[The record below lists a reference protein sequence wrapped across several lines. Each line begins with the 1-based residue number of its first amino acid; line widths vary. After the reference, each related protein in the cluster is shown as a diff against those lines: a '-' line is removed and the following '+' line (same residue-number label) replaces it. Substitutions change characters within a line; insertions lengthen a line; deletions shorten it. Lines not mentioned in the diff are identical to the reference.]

1 MKNCCKGICCKNKK
15 HGKKTHILPI
25 LAIITC
31 FQLLA
36 PKSIKKSLP
45 GKALKYS
52 LAAAW
57 ACIAAVSL
65 FKIIKVFKPKKK

>member
-15 HGKKTHILPI
+15 HRKKTHILPI

-45 GKALKYS
+45 GKALK
-52 LAAAW
+52 
-57 ACIAAVSL
+57 
-65 FKIIKVFKPKKK
+65 

>member
-1 MKNCCKGICCKNKK
+1 MKNCCKGKCCKNRKHRKK
-15 HGKKTHILPI
+15 AHILPI
-25 LAIITC
+25 LALLTC
-31 FQLLA
+31 FGSLA

-57 ACIAAVSL
+57 ACIAVVSVL
-65 FKIIKVFKPKKK
+65 KIAKVFKPKKK

>member
-1 MKNCCKGICCKNKK
+1 MKKCCKGKCCCKRKNRRKK
-15 HGKKTHILPI
+15 HILPI
-25 LAIITC
+25 LALITC
-31 FQLLA
+31 FGLLA

-57 ACIAAVSL
+57 ACIAVVSVL
-65 FKIIKVFKPKKK
+65 KITKVLKPKKK